1 MITRRLPLALS
12 AMFLAITLAR
22 VANLA
27 AGPLHAGVLGWL
39 YAVGLGLAVYTAAFW
54 TRTATTRRSAAIT
67 LAFFVL
73 VDCYMN
79 LVDVLRVAD
88 MSTTWLLIA
97 AWAYGLFPTLAVGL
111 LGLLQAQISR
121 LPPVHGKPQMPA
133 IFVRSLQEFVQ
144 RFANYL
150 HTSTRFEHTPT
161 KSSKPFAAV
170 CSPLECPVCH
180 RADFSSVQARNA
192 HMGHCMG
199 RRNGHKIKVG
209 DVQERLHK

>member
-12 AMFLAITLAR
+12 AIFLAITLAR

-39 YAVGLGLAVYTAAFW
+39 YAVGLGVAVYTAAFW
-54 TRTATTRRSAAIT
+54 TRTATTRRSAL
-67 LAFFVL
+67 LALSFFVL

-121 LPPVHGKPQMPA
+121 LPPVHSKSQA
-133 IFVRSLQEFVQ
+133 SANLAARLQEIVRRFVD
-144 RFANYL
+144 RLLAA
-150 HTSTRFEHTPT
+150 T
-161 KSSKPFAAV
+161 KVEQTHADHLQDGAKISGP
-170 CSPLECPVCH
+170 PECPACH

-192 HMGHCMG
+192 HMGHCVG
-199 RRNGHKIKVG
+199 RHNGNKVKIG
-209 DVQERLHK
+209 TRTQ